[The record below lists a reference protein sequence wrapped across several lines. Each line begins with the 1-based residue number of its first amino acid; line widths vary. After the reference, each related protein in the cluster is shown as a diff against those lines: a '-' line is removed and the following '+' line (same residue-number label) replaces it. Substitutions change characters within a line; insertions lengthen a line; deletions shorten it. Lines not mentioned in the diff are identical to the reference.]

1 MFLKRRVRHK
11 DGKDHIYYSVCES
24 LRVHSGR
31 VIQRQVLHLGELNT
45 TQIESWQRTL
55 EVIDG
60 DDHGRRLQRRL
71 FADRE
76 GAVPAAD
83 DVIELKLSS
92 LRVREPRRF
101 GDCWAGC
108 RLWQE
113 LGLDAFWQK
122 RLENERGE
130 VPWAKVLELLAVN
143 RLLDPRSELF
153 VHEKW
158 FPQTAMDVL
167 LDCDFAVAHKDRL
180 YRCLDRIVEHKGE
193 LEKHLAAKWKDL
205 FGASF
210 DIILYDLTST
220 YFEGSAEGVAK
231 AKRGYS
237 RDHRP
242 DCKQLVIA
250 LVVTA
255 EGFPLT
261 YEIFDGNKI
270 DSTTLKHIVEA
281 VEGKHGKARRVW
293 VFDRGITTEDNLQ
306 WLRERGAC
314 YLVGTPKPQLKAF
327 EQHLTEKDWQK
338 ASSEVEVKLCPND
351 NDVYV
356 LARSQ
361 GRVQKEHAMR
371 RRVLKA
377 CVRDLIKLK
386 RSVARG
392 SLKDSKL
399 IERRIAHLEE
409 RHRPMWRFLKHCRH
423 DETKQCIQWEWDRE
437 KWQAA
442 VNRDGAYLLR
452 AHWPG
457 QHNAAEL
464 WQTYVQLTEAEAAF
478 RTMKSE
484 IKVRPIWHQLGHRI
498 EAHIMVAFL
507 GYAMHVCL
515 KKLAA
520 RKAPS
525 LTSWQVLQHMR
536 KIVLVDV
543 EFDTTDGRAITLPR
557 ITIPEKEQAALL
569 LQLGWTLPEQPP
581 PRIRRAQVPGPDLP

>member
-76 GAVPAAD
+76 GAAPAAD
-83 DVIELKLSS
+83 DVIEIRLSS

-113 LGLDAFWQK
+113 LGLDAFWQQ
-122 RLENERGE
+122 RLGNERGE

-193 LEKHLAAKWKDL
+193 LEQHLASKWKDL

-220 YFEGSAEGVAK
+220 YFEGSAEGVTK

-293 VFDRGITTEDNLQ
+293 VFDRGITTEDNLK

-327 EQHLTEKDWQK
+327 EQHLTETDWQK

-392 SLKDSKL
+392 SIKDGKL

-409 RHRPMWRFLKHCRH
+409 RHRPMWKFLKHCRY
-423 DETKQCIQWEWDRE
+423 DETKQCIEWEWNRE

-457 QHNAAEL
+457 QHSAAEL

-484 IKVRPIWHQLGHRI
+484 IKVRPIWHQLGHRV

-525 LTSWQVLQHMR
+525 LTSWQVLQHLR
-536 KIVLVDV
+536 KIALVDV
-543 EFDTTDGRAITLPR
+543 EFDTADGRSITLPR

-581 PRIRRAQVPGPDLP
+581 PRIRRLQVPGHALP

>member
-1 MFLKRRVRHK
+1 MFLKRRVRRK

-60 DDHGRRLQRRL
+60 DDPGRRLQRRL

-76 GAVPAAD
+76 GAAPAAD
-83 DVIELKLSS
+83 DVIELRLSS

-113 LGLDAFWQK
+113 LGLDAFWQQ
-122 RLENERGE
+122 RLGNERGE
-130 VPWAKVLELLAVN
+130 VPWAKVQELLAVN

-158 FPQTAMDVL
+158 FPQSAMDVL

-180 YRCLDRIVEHKGE
+180 YRCLDRIVEHKTE
-193 LEKHLAAKWKDL
+193 LEQHLAAKWKDL

-250 LVVTA
+250 LVVTV

-327 EQHLTEKDWQK
+327 EQHLTETDWQK

-392 SLKDSKL
+392 SIKDGKL

-409 RHRPMWRFLKHCRH
+409 RHRPMWKFLKHCRY
-423 DETKQCIQWEWDRE
+423 DETKQCIEWERNRE

-457 QHNAAEL
+457 QHSAAEL

-484 IKVRPIWHQLGHRI
+484 IKVRPIWHQLGHRV

-507 GYAMHVCL
+507 GYAMNVCL
-515 KKLAA
+515 KKIAA

-525 LTSWQVLQHMR
+525 LTSWQVLQHLR
-536 KIVLVDV
+536 KIALVDV
-543 EFDTTDGRAITLPR
+543 EFDTADGRSITLPR

-581 PRIRRAQVPGPDLP
+581 PRIRRLQVPGPALP

>member
-76 GAVPAAD
+76 GAAPAAD
-83 DVIELKLSS
+83 DVIEIRLSS

-113 LGLDAFWQK
+113 LGFDAFWQQ
-122 RLENERGE
+122 RLGNERGE

-193 LEKHLAAKWKDL
+193 LEQHLASKWKDL

-293 VFDRGITTEDNLQ
+293 VFDRGITTEDNLK

-327 EQHLTEKDWQK
+327 EQHLTETDWQK

-351 NDVYV
+351 GDVYV

-392 SLKDSKL
+392 SIKDGKL

-409 RHRPMWRFLKHCRH
+409 RHRPMWKFLKRCRY
-423 DETKQCIQWEWDRE
+423 DETKQCIEWEWNRE

-457 QHNAAEL
+457 QHSAAEL

-484 IKVRPIWHQLGHRI
+484 IKVRPIWHQLGHRV

-525 LTSWQVLQHMR
+525 LTSWQVLQHLR
-536 KIVLVDV
+536 KIALVDV
-543 EFDTTDGRAITLPR
+543 EFDTADGRAITLPR

-581 PRIRRAQVPGPDLP
+581 PRIRRPQVPGPDLP

>member
-11 DGKDHIYYSVCES
+11 DGTDHIYYPVCES

-76 GAVPAAD
+76 GAAPAAD
-83 DVIELKLSS
+83 DVIELRLSS

-113 LGLDAFWQK
+113 LGLDAFWQQ
-122 RLENERGE
+122 RLGNERGE

-180 YRCLDRIVEHKGE
+180 YRCLDRIVEHKTE
-193 LEKHLAAKWKDL
+193 LEQHLASKWKDL

-220 YFEGSAEGVAK
+220 YFEGRAEGVAK

-293 VFDRGITTEDNLQ
+293 VFDRGITTEDNLK

-338 ASSEVEVKLCPND
+338 ASSEVEVKLCPYD

-392 SLKDSKL
+392 SIKDGKL

-409 RHRPMWRFLKHCRH
+409 RHRPMWKFLKHCRH
-423 DETKQCIQWEWDRE
+423 DETKQRIEWEWNRE

-457 QHNAAEL
+457 QHSAAEL
-464 WQTYVQLTEAEAAF
+464 WKTYVQLTEAEAAF

-484 IKVRPIWHQLGHRI
+484 IKVRPIWHQLEHRV
-498 EAHIMVAFL
+498 EAHIMIAFL

-525 LTSWQVLQHMR
+525 LTSWQVLQHLR

-543 EFDTTDGRAITLPR
+543 EFDTADGRAITLPR

-581 PRIRRAQVPGPDLP
+581 PRIRRPQVPGPDLP

>member
-76 GAVPAAD
+76 GAAPAAD
-83 DVIELKLSS
+83 DVIELRLSS

-113 LGLDAFWQK
+113 LGLDAFWQQ
-122 RLENERGE
+122 RLGNERGE

-180 YRCLDRIVEHKGE
+180 YRCLDRIVEHKTE
-193 LEKHLAAKWKDL
+193 LEQHLAAKWKDL

-293 VFDRGITTEDNLQ
+293 VFDRGITTEDNLK

-338 ASSEVEVKLCPND
+338 ASSEVEVKLCPD
-351 NDVYV
+351 DDDVYV

-409 RHRPMWRFLKHCRH
+409 RHRPMWRFLKHCRY
-423 DETKQCIQWEWDRE
+423 DETKPCIQWEWNRE
-437 KWQAA
+437 KRQAA

-457 QHNAAEL
+457 QHSAAEL

-484 IKVRPIWHQLGHRI
+484 IKVRPIWHQLGHRV

-525 LTSWQVLQHMR
+525 LTSWQVLQHLR

-543 EFDTTDGRAITLPR
+543 EFDTADGRAITLPR

-581 PRIRRAQVPGPDLP
+581 PRIRRPQNSAPDLP

>member
-113 LGLDAFWQK
+113 LGLDAFWQQ
-122 RLENERGE
+122 RLGNERGE
-130 VPWAKVLELLAVN
+130 VPWAKVLELLTVN

-193 LEKHLAAKWKDL
+193 LEQHLASKWKDL

-270 DSTTLKHIVEA
+270 DSTTLKDIVEA

-293 VFDRGITTEDNLQ
+293 VFDRGITTEDNLK

-327 EQHLTEKDWQK
+327 EQHLTETDWQT

-386 RSVARG
+386 RSVVRL
-392 SLKDSKL
+392 SL
-399 IERRIAHLEE
+399 I
-409 RHRPMWRFLKHCRH
+409 
-423 DETKQCIQWEWDRE
+423 
-437 KWQAA
+437 
-442 VNRDGAYLLR
+442 
-452 AHWPG
+452 
-457 QHNAAEL
+457 
-464 WQTYVQLTEAEAAF
+464 
-478 RTMKSE
+478 
-484 IKVRPIWHQLGHRI
+484 
-498 EAHIMVAFL
+498 HI
-507 GYAMHVCL
+507 
-515 KKLAA
+515 
-520 RKAPS
+520 
-525 LTSWQVLQHMR
+525 
-536 KIVLVDV
+536 
-543 EFDTTDGRAITLPR
+543 
-557 ITIPEKEQAALL
+557 
-569 LQLGWTLPEQPP
+569 
-581 PRIRRAQVPGPDLP
+581 

>member
-76 GAVPAAD
+76 GVVPVAD
-83 DVIELKLSS
+83 DVIELRLSS

-113 LGLDAFWQK
+113 LGLDAFWQQ
-122 RLENERGE
+122 RLGNERGE

-180 YRCLDRIVEHKGE
+180 YRCLDRIVEHKTE
-193 LEKHLAAKWKDL
+193 LEQHLASKWKDL

-261 YEIFDGNKI
+261 YEVFDGNKI
-270 DSTTLKHIVEA
+270 DSTTLKDIVEA

-327 EQHLTEKDWQK
+327 EQHLTEQDWQK

-392 SLKDSKL
+392 SIKDSKL

-423 DETKQCIQWEWDRE
+423 DEKHQRLEWEWNRE
-437 KWQAA
+437 KWRAA
-442 VNRDGAYLLR
+442 VKRDGACLLR

-457 QHNAAEL
+457 AHSAAEL

-484 IKVRPIWHQLGHRI
+484 IKVRPIWHQLGRRV

-515 KKLAA
+515 RKLAA

-525 LTSWQVLQHMR
+525 LSSWQVLQHLR

-543 EFDTTDGRAITLPR
+543 EFDTTDGRHLTLPR

-581 PRIRRAQVPGPDLP
+581 PRVTSQQLPKPQ

>member
-76 GAVPAAD
+76 GAVPAAE

-92 LRVREPRRF
+92 LRVRGPRRF

-113 LGLDAFWQK
+113 LGLDVFWQQ
-122 RLENERGE
+122 RLGNERGE

-180 YRCLDRIVEHKGE
+180 YRCLDRIVAHKGE
-193 LEKHLAAKWKDL
+193 LEPHLASKWKDL

-293 VFDRGITTEDNLQ
+293 VFDRGITTEDNLK

-392 SLKDSKL
+392 SIKDSKL

-409 RHRPMWRFLKHCRH
+409 RHRPMWKFLKHCRH
-423 DETKQCIQWEWDRE
+423 DETKRRIEWEWNRE

-457 QHNAAEL
+457 QHSAAEL

-484 IKVRPIWHQLGHRI
+484 IKVRPIWHQLGHRV

-515 KKLAA
+515 TKLAA
-520 RKAPS
+520 KKAPS
-525 LTSWQVLQHMR
+525 LTTWQVLQHLR

-543 EFDTTDGRAITLPR
+543 EFDTTDGRSLTLPR

-581 PRIRRAQVPGPDLP
+581 PRIRSPQVPGPDLP

>member
-76 GAVPAAD
+76 GAAPAAD
-83 DVIELKLSS
+83 DVIEIRLSS

-113 LGLDAFWQK
+113 LGLDAFWQQ
-122 RLENERGE
+122 RLGNERGE

-193 LEKHLAAKWKDL
+193 LEQHLASKWKDL

-210 DIILYDLTST
+210 DIIFYDLTST
-220 YFEGSAEGVAK
+220 YFEGSAEGGAK

-261 YEIFDGNKI
+261 YEVFDGNKI
-270 DSTTLKHIVEA
+270 DSNTLKHIVEA

-293 VFDRGITTEDNLQ
+293 VFDRGITTEDNLK

-327 EQHLTEKDWQK
+327 EQHLTETDWQK

-392 SLKDSKL
+392 SIKDGKL

-409 RHRPMWRFLKHCRH
+409 RHRPMWKFLKHCRY
-423 DETKQCIQWEWDRE
+423 DETKQRIEWEWNRG

-457 QHNAAEL
+457 QHSAAEL

-484 IKVRPIWHQLGHRI
+484 IKVRPIWHQLGHRV

-525 LTSWQVLQHMR
+525 LTSWQVLQHLR
-536 KIVLVDV
+536 KIALVDV
-543 EFDTTDGRAITLPR
+543 EFDTADGRAITLPR

-569 LQLGWTLPEQPP
+569 LQLGWTLPEQLP
-581 PRIRRAQVPGPDLP
+581 PRIRRLQVPGHALP